1 MHSLSPV
8 MLPLYLVSGSLRS
21 ESTIRKLFRFLW
33 REDGESNSVLLST
46 FFPQP
51 PTQKKLMRCDEK
63 CADFLWTWSV
73 CLFDYISRFVSITV
87 SIRVWR
93 KSAIFPRLFLMAFCC
108 CCCWLCCVCF
118 CFFSPSFPPP
128 KASLP
133 WRNAVLFDV
142 KICSFFCRKTI
153 PLRVFTFSRNL
164 CGRTMFWSV
173 DCSVQCLR
181 TEMFGGVLGTFR
193 LELLI

>member
-51 PTQKKLMRCDEK
+51 PTQKKLIRCDEK

-87 SIRVWR
+87 PIRVWR
-93 KSAIFPRLFLMAFCC
+93 KSAIFPRLFLMAFAAVVVDYVVFASVFFLLLFLPQKLAFREEM
-108 CCCWLCCVCF
+108 LCC
-118 CFFSPSFPPP
+118 SML
-128 KASLP
+128 KYA
-133 WRNAVLFDV
+133 
-142 KICSFFCRKTI
+142 
-153 PLRVFTFSRNL
+153 TFSAEKQSR
-164 CGRTMFWSV
+164 
-173 DCSVQCLR
+173 
-181 TEMFGGVLGTFR
+181 
-193 LELLI
+193 